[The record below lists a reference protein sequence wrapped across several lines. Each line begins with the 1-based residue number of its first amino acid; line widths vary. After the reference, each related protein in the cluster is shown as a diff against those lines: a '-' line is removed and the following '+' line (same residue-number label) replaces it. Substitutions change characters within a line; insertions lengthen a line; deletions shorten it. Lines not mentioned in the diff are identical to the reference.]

1 MNSFAI
7 QLLYAFLGGLLP
19 ALIWLW
25 FWLREDLHPEPK
37 RLLMK
42 AFAAGAVAI
51 PFVLLAEAAIA
62 CTITYLFVST
72 FHGQPSSSLPLG
84 FCASTNT
91 PFRAFPA
98 LAVPLLLIGFATA
111 EEVIKY
117 VSARRFVLRGKDFDE
132 PVDAMIYL
140 ITTALGFAA
149 FENIFFLIP
158 AFGSTF
164 LEGFIVSHLRF
175 LGATLLHAT
184 SSGIIGYAIALSF
197 YKEGAK
203 KRYLI
208 IGLITATILHTVF
221 NMLVG
226 NADNGGLGQA
236 LGILAIT
243 SLFLIFA
250 FDRAKKIKQASRF
263 KYIPLPANSHAFE
276 ETNMRIHL

>member
-1 MNSFAI
+1 MTTNFST
-7 QLLYAFLGGLLP
+7 QLLYAFLGGLFP

-42 AFAAGAVAI
+42 AFAAGAIAI

-62 CTITYLFVST
+62 CTVTYLFIAP
-72 FHGQPSSSLPLG
+72 FHEQPPSSMPLG
-84 FCASTNT
+84 FCASVRT
-91 PFRAFPA
+91 PLHAFPF
-98 LAVPLLLIGFATA
+98 LAGPLLLIGFAIA

-117 VSARRFVLRGKDFDE
+117 ISARRFVLRGKDFDE

-175 LGATLLHAT
+175 LGATLLHAI
-184 SSGIIGYAIALSF
+184 SSGIVGYAIALSF
-197 YKEGAK
+197 YKKDAK

-208 IGLITATILHTVF
+208 LGLIIATILHTAF
-221 NMLVG
+221 NILVG
-226 NADNGGLGQA
+226 NADAGGLGQA
-236 LGILAIT
+236 LGILTIT

-263 KYIPLPANSHAFE
+263 KHIPVPANSHTFE
-276 ETNMRIHL
+276 